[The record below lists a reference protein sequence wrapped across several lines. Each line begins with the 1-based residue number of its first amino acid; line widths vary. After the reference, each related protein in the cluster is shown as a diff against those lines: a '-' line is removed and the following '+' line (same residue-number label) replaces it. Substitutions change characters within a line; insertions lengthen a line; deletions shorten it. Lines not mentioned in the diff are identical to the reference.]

1 MMTEYRNEYE
11 RWLDSPALSED
22 EWRELDAIRDDD
34 DQIKSRF
41 RGPLEFGTAGL
52 RGVMGAGL
60 ARMNTHVIR
69 WATQAFAG
77 LILAEGED
85 ARRRGVVICYDCRNN
100 SREFAAEAACVCA
113 ANGIH
118 VRLFDALRPTPE
130 LSFAVRHYGA
140 IAGINITASH
150 NPREYNGYKVYWADG
165 AQLPPRHAAEVAK
178 RMGEIDIFAGVATMP
193 FVAALEKGVIEY
205 IGAETDEA
213 FLQNVLAQ
221 SIEPECVKAVADRFQ
236 IVFSPFHGAGHKL
249 VPEALSRLGI
259 QHIHP
264 VPEQMIINGDFPTVE
279 SPNPENPEGFYL
291 AVDLA
296 REVGSE
302 LIIGTDPD
310 ADRVGVMALGKDGE
324 YHTITGNQM
333 GALLTDYVITARRRK
348 GTLPENAAVLSTIV
362 STGMTRAICR
372 ANDVHFDETFT
383 GFKFM
388 AEKIAQY
395 AAEGSHEYVMAFEES
410 YGYMMG
416 DFVRD
421 KDAVTAS
428 MMIAE
433 MAAWY
438 YNQGMTLLDAIEAL
452 YEKYGYFT
460 EASVNV
466 YMDGTDGPERMAA
479 LMASLRQEPPMEF
492 AGQQVIRIRDYR
504 DGTIAVPG
512 LGPVGYTE
520 LSGSNVLCFELDND
534 TIFIIRPSGT
544 EPKIKIYILAQD
556 KDGNQ
561 CRRKAQQCKEA
572 AANLGKE

>member
-1 MMTEYRNEYE
+1 MTNYKKEYE
-11 RWLDSPALSED
+11 RWLDSPALSD
-22 EWRELDAIRDDD
+22 VEWRELDAIRNDDD
-34 DQIKSRF
+34 EIKSRF

-60 ARMNTHVIR
+60 SRMNIHVVR

-118 VRLFDALRPTPE
+118 VRLFDDLRPTPE
-130 LSFAVRHYGA
+130 LSFAVRHHKA

-165 AQLPPRHAAEVAK
+165 AQLPPQHAAEVAK
-178 RMGEIDIFAGVATMP
+178 RMGEIDIFSEVSTMP
-193 FVAALEKGVIEY
+193 FADALEKGLIEH
-205 IGAETDEA
+205 IGQETDEL
-213 FLQNVLAQ
+213 FLKNVLGQA
-221 SIEPECVKAVADRFQ
+221 IDTNCVKAVADRFQ
-236 IVFSPFHGAGHKL
+236 IVFTPFHGAGHKL
-249 VPEALSRLGI
+249 VPEALTRLGI
-259 QHIHP
+259 RHIHP
-264 VPEQMIINGDFPTVE
+264 VPEQMVLNGDFPTVK

-296 REVGSE
+296 RKVGSA

-310 ADRVGVMALGKDGE
+310 SDRVGVMALGKDGE

-333 GALLTDYVITARRRK
+333 GALLADYIITARTRT
-348 GTLPENAAVLSTIV
+348 GTMPKNPAILSTIV
-362 STGMTRAICR
+362 SSRMTQAICQ
-372 ANDVHFDETFT
+372 ANNIHYQETFT

-395 AAEGSHEYVMAFEES
+395 NAEDSHQYILAFEES

-416 DFVRD
+416 DYVRD

-438 YNQGMTLLDAIEAL
+438 DSQGMTLLDAMDAL
-452 YEKYGYFT
+452 YEKYGCFREET
-460 EASVNV
+460 INLIMEGV
-466 YMDGTDGPERMAA
+466 DGPERMAS
-479 LMASLRQEPPMEF
+479 LMAELRQSPPETL
-492 AGQQVIRIRDYR
+492 AGVPVIRVRDYR
-504 DGTIAVPG
+504 DGTVTVPA

-520 LSGSNVLCFELDND
+520 ISGSNVLYFELEND
-534 TIFIIRPSGT
+534 TSFIIRPSGT

-556 KDGNQ
+556 KVAEACQ
-561 CRRKAQQCKEA
+561 KKAAACKEA
-572 AANLGKE
+572 AAALGKE